1 MITFTLIYRDY
12 NIKHWFS
19 QVLVEKR
26 FKIIAKSIK
35 KWYYILVRKKLYRL
49 EKKMIDKEEIKKVSD
64 TIEIVKS
71 NIEEYEIL
79 YSNLLK
85 GNADEQYIQN
95 MSKEYSNKL
104 RNLNKAIS
112 VPYFARIDF
121 KEDTQNNIQKIYI
134 GKTGIFNNDYEVV
147 VTDWRAPISSIY
159 YDGQLGKVKYECP
172 DGIIEGNLN
181 KKRVYTIENSI
192 LKDYQDIDITTNDE
206 FLQECLTENSE
217 ARLKNIISTIQSEQN
232 KIIRA
237 KMSNP
242 LIVQGVAGSGK
253 TTVAL
258 HRIAYLVYTY
268 EKEFNPDEFLII
280 APNKFFLDYIS
291 NVLPDLGVDYVRQQ
305 TFEEFMLENIDA
317 NFEINPINVE
327 LSNIVNKNGKTDLI
341 KKSANF
347 KSSLRYKELIDEF
360 IDKFLKNSL
369 PKEDF
374 KISDIVVFNN
384 NEVIDMFMT
393 YFKNNSINDSKKML
407 TAILQKRVSNIANE
421 LIDKLSEQRKSKL
434 DNIEKNLSDDKV
446 KEIRLSIFKETEYEM
461 QQLFKGGKKLVIDYL
476 KDLKIEKVLPVY
488 KKIINDQILFDKYVE
503 SELYEYILKTY
514 KENIK
519 NKKVEYEDLA
529 PLFYIQNK
537 FWGNINNLKLEHIVI
552 DEAQDLGEFQF
563 YNFKEMVKPNMSM
576 TILGDISQGIYSYK
590 GMNDWNKLNQIV
602 FNNKASIEYLKASYR
617 TSMEIMNE
625 ANTIINKIVDNE
637 NIILAKPIERHGDKV
652 EHWKVDSE
660 DNRII
665 KIYEI
670 IKKQLEAGHIN
681 IAIITKD
688 FNESIELHKKL
699 TNYGVSIELIS
710 ENLDKYT
717 GGIIIIPSYL
727 SKGLEFDSVII
738 SDSNKYSENIL
749 DTKLLYVA
757 CTRAMH
763 TLDIISK

>member
-1 MITFTLIYRDY
+1 MSGWNNRR
-12 NIKHWFS
+12 
-19 QVLVEKR
+19 R
-26 FKIIAKSIK
+26 F
-35 KWYYILVRKKLYRL
+35 
-49 EKKMIDKEEIKKVSD
+49 
-64 TIEIVKS
+64 
-71 NIEEYEIL
+71 
-79 YSNLLK
+79 
-85 GNADEQYIQN
+85 
-95 MSKEYSNKL
+95 
-104 RNLNKAIS
+104 
-112 VPYFARIDF
+112 
-121 KEDTQNNIQKIYI
+121 
-134 GKTGIFNNDYEVV
+134 
-147 VTDWRAPISSIY
+147 
-159 YDGQLGKVKYECP
+159 
-172 DGIIEGNLN
+172 
-181 KKRVYTIENSI
+181 TIENSI
-192 LKDYQDIDITTNDE
+192 LKHYEDIDITTNDK

-291 NVLPDLGVDYVRQQ
+291 NVLPDLGVEYVRQQ

-317 NFEINPINVE
+317 NIEVNPINVE
-327 LSNIVNKNGKTDLI
+327 LSNIVNQNGKTELI

-360 IDKFLKNSL
+360 IDKFLQNCL

-374 KISDIVVFNN
+374 KISGIVVFNYD
-384 NEVIDMFMT
+384 EIIDIFMN
-393 YFKNNSINDSKKML
+393 YIKNNSINDSKKML
-407 TAILQKRVSNIANE
+407 TAILQKRVSNISDE
-421 LIDKLSEQRKSKL
+421 LIDKLSKQRKNKL
-434 DNIEKNLSDDKV
+434 DNIDNNLSDDKI
-446 KEIRLSIFKETEYEM
+446 KEIRLEIFKETEYEI
-461 QQLFKGGKKLVIDYL
+461 QELLKGGKKLVLDYL
-476 KDLKIEKVLPVY
+476 KNFKIEKVLPIY
-488 KKIINDQILFDKYVE
+488 KKIINDKSLFNKYIE

-514 KENIK
+514 NKNIK
-519 NKKVEYEDLA
+519 SKKVEYEDLA
-529 PLFYIQNK
+529 PLFYIQNR

-563 YNFKEMVKPNMSM
+563 YNFKEMVKHNMSM

-590 GMNDWNKLNQIV
+590 GTNNWNRLNQIV
-602 FNNKASIEYLKASYR
+602 FNNKASIEYLKESYR

-637 NIILAKPIERHGDKV
+637 NVILAKPIERHGDKV
-652 EHWKVDSE
+652 EHWKVNSE
-660 DNRII
+660 DNKII

-699 TNYGVSIELIS
+699 TNYGVNIELIS
-710 ENLDKYT
+710 EKLNKYT
-717 GGIIIIPSYL
+717 GGIIIVPSYL

-738 SDSNKYSENIL
+738 SDYNKYSENIL

>member
-1 MITFTLIYRDY
+1 
-12 NIKHWFS
+12 
-19 QVLVEKR
+19 
-26 FKIIAKSIK
+26 
-35 KWYYILVRKKLYRL
+35 
-49 EKKMIDKEEIKKVSD
+49 MIDKEEIKKVSD

-85 GNADEQYIQN
+85 ENADEQYIQN
-95 MSKEYSNKL
+95 MSKIYSNKL
-104 RNLNKAIS
+104 KNLNNAVS
-112 VPYFARIDF
+112 VPYFARVDF
-121 KEDTQNNIQKIYI
+121 KEDKQNNIQKIYI
-134 GKTGIFNNDYEVV
+134 GKTGIFNDDYEVV
-147 VTDWRAPISSIY
+147 ITDWRAPISSIY
-159 YDGQLGKVKYECP
+159 YDGQLGNVEYECP
-172 DGIIEGNLN
+172 DGIIKGDLS

-206 FLQECLTENSE
+206 FLQECLNENSE

-327 LSNIVNKNGKTDLI
+327 LSNIVNQNGKTDLI

-347 KSSLRYKELIDEF
+347 KSSLRFKELIDEF
-360 IDKFLKNSL
+360 IDKFLKSNL
-369 PKEDF
+369 PKGDF
-374 KISDIVVFNN
+374 KISDIVVFNHD
-384 NEVIDMFMT
+384 EVIDMFMN

-421 LIDKLSEQRKSKL
+421 LIDRLSEQRKSKL
-434 DNIEKNLSDDKV
+434 YNIDKNLSDDKV
-446 KEIRLSIFKETEYEM
+446 KEIRLEIFKETEYEM
-461 QQLFKGGKKLVIDYL
+461 QQLFKGGKKLVLDYL
-476 KDLKIEKVLPVY
+476 KNFKIEKVLSIY
-488 KKIINDQILFDKYVE
+488 KKIISDKNLFDKYVE
-503 SELYEYILKTY
+503 SELYEYILETY
-514 KENIK
+514 KKNIK
-519 NKKVEYEDLA
+519 SKKVEYEDLA
-529 PLFYIQNK
+529 PLFYIQNR

-563 YNFKEMVKPNMSM
+563 YNFKEIVKPNMSM

-590 GMNDWNKLNQIV
+590 GINNWNKLNQIV
-602 FNNKASIEYLKASYR
+602 FDNKASIEYLKESYR

-637 NIILAKPIERHGDKV
+637 NIILAQPIERHGDKV
-652 EHWKVDSE
+652 EHWKIDSE
-660 DNRII
+660 DSKIS

-670 IKKQLEAGHIN
+670 IKTHLEAGHIN
-681 IAIITKD
+681 IAVITKD
-688 FNESIELHKKL
+688 FDESIELHKKL
-699 TNYGVSIELIS
+699 TNYEVDIKLIS

-717 GGIIIIPSYL
+717 GGTIIIPSYL

-763 TLDIISK
+763 TLDIISQ

>member
-1 MITFTLIYRDY
+1 
-12 NIKHWFS
+12 
-19 QVLVEKR
+19 
-26 FKIIAKSIK
+26 
-35 KWYYILVRKKLYRL
+35 
-49 EKKMIDKEEIKKVSD
+49 MIDNEEIKRVSD
-64 TIEIVKS
+64 TIEIVKN
-71 NIEEYEIL
+71 NIKEYEIL

-104 RNLNKAIS
+104 KNLNKAIS
-112 VPYFARIDF
+112 IPYFARIDF
-121 KEDTQNNIQKIYI
+121 KENNANNERKIYI
-134 GKTGIFNNDYEVV
+134 GKTGILNDKYDVI
-147 VTDWRAPISSIY
+147 VTDWRAPIASIY

-172 DGIIEGNLN
+172 DGIIKGDLS

-206 FLQECLTENSE
+206 FLQECLNENSE

-327 LSNIVNKNGKTDLI
+327 LSNIVNQNGKTDLI

-347 KSSLRYKELIDEF
+347 KSSLRFKELIDEF
-360 IDKFLKNSL
+360 IDKFLKSNL
-369 PKEDF
+369 PKGDF
-374 KISDIVVFNN
+374 KISDIVVFNHD
-384 NEVIDMFMT
+384 EVIDMFIN

-421 LIDKLSEQRKSKL
+421 LIDRLSEQRKSKL
-434 DNIEKNLSDDKV
+434 YNIDKNLSDDKV
-446 KEIRLSIFKETEYEM
+446 KEIRLEIFKEKEYEV
-461 QQLFKGGKKLVIDYL
+461 QQLFKGGKKLVLDYL
-476 KDLKIEKVLPVY
+476 KNFKIEKVLSIY
-488 KKIINDQILFDKYVE
+488 KKIISDKILFDKYVE
-503 SELYEYILKTY
+503 SELYEYILETY
-514 KENIK
+514 KKNIK
-519 NKKVEYEDLA
+519 SKKVEYEDLA
-529 PLFYIQNK
+529 PLFYIQNR
-537 FWGNINNLKLEHIVI
+537 FLGNINNLKLEHIVI

-563 YNFKEMVKPNMSM
+563 YNFKEIVKPNMSM

-590 GMNDWNKLNQIV
+590 GINNWNKLNQIV
-602 FNNKASIEYLKASYR
+602 FNNKASIEYLKESYR

-637 NIILAKPIERHGDKV
+637 NIILAQPIERHGDKI
-652 EHWKVDSE
+652 EHWKIDSE
-660 DNRII
+660 DSKIS

-670 IKKQLEAGHIN
+670 IKTHLEAGHIN
-681 IAIITKD
+681 IAVITKD
-688 FNESIELHKKL
+688 FDESIELHKKL
-699 TNYGVSIELIS
+699 TNYEVDIKLIS

-717 GGIIIIPSYL
+717 GGTIIIPSYL

-763 TLDIISK
+763 TLDIISQ

>member
-1 MITFTLIYRDY
+1 
-12 NIKHWFS
+12 
-19 QVLVEKR
+19 
-26 FKIIAKSIK
+26 
-35 KWYYILVRKKLYRL
+35 
-49 EKKMIDKEEIKKVSD
+49 MIDNEEIKRVSD
-64 TIEIVKS
+64 TIEIVKN
-71 NIEEYEIL
+71 NIKEYEIL

-104 RNLNKAIS
+104 KNLNKAIS
-112 VPYFARIDF
+112 IPYFARIDF
-121 KEDTQNNIQKIYI
+121 KENNANNERKIYI
-134 GKTGIFNNDYEVV
+134 GKTGILNDKYDVI
-147 VTDWRAPISSIY
+147 VTDWRAPIASIY

-172 DGIIEGNLN
+172 DGIIKGDLS

-206 FLQECLTENSE
+206 FLQECLNENSE

-327 LSNIVNKNGKTDLI
+327 LSNIVNQNGKTDLI

-347 KSSLRYKELIDEF
+347 KSSLRFKELIDEF
-360 IDKFLKNSL
+360 IDKFLKSNL
-369 PKEDF
+369 PKGDF
-374 KISDIVVFNN
+374 KISDIVVFNHD
-384 NEVIDMFMT
+384 EVIDMFIN

-421 LIDKLSEQRKSKL
+421 LIDRLSEQRKSKL
-434 DNIEKNLSDDKV
+434 YNIDKNLSDDKV
-446 KEIRLSIFKETEYEM
+446 KEIRLEIFKEKEYEM
-461 QQLFKGGKKLVIDYL
+461 QQLFKGGKKLVLDYL
-476 KDLKIEKVLPVY
+476 KNFKIEKVLSIY
-488 KKIINDQILFDKYVE
+488 KKIISDKILFDKYVE
-503 SELYEYILKTY
+503 SELYEYILETY
-514 KENIK
+514 KKNIK
-519 NKKVEYEDLA
+519 SKKVEYEDLA
-529 PLFYIQNK
+529 PLFYIQNR
-537 FWGNINNLKLEHIVI
+537 FLGNINNLKLEHIVI

-563 YNFKEMVKPNMSM
+563 YNFKEIVKPNMSM

-590 GMNDWNKLNQIV
+590 GINNWNKLNQIV
-602 FNNKASIEYLKASYR
+602 FNNKASIEYLKESYR

-637 NIILAKPIERHGDKV
+637 NIILAQPIERHGDKI
-652 EHWKVDSE
+652 EHWKIDSE
-660 DNRII
+660 DSKIS

-670 IKKQLEAGHIN
+670 IKTHLEAGHIN
-681 IAIITKD
+681 IAVITKD
-688 FNESIELHKKL
+688 FDESIELHKKL
-699 TNYGVSIELIS
+699 TNYEVDIKLIS

-717 GGIIIIPSYL
+717 GGTIIIPSYL
-727 SKGLEFDSVII
+727 SKGLESDSVII

-763 TLDIISK
+763 TLDIISQ

>member
-1 MITFTLIYRDY
+1 ME
-12 NIKHWFS
+12 N
-19 QVLVEKR
+19 
-26 FKIIAKSIK
+26 
-35 KWYYILVRKKLYRL
+35 
-49 EKKMIDKEEIKKVSD
+49 
-64 TIEIVKS
+64 
-71 NIEEYEIL
+71 
-79 YSNLLK
+79 
-85 GNADEQYIQN
+85 
-95 MSKEYSNKL
+95 
-104 RNLNKAIS
+104 
-112 VPYFARIDF
+112 
-121 KEDTQNNIQKIYI
+121 
-134 GKTGIFNNDYEVV
+134 
-147 VTDWRAPISSIY
+147 
-159 YDGQLGKVKYECP
+159 VKYECP
-172 DGIIEGNLN
+172 DGIIKGDLS

-206 FLQECLTENSE
+206 FLQECLNENSE

-327 LSNIVNKNGKTDLI
+327 LSNIVNQNGKIDLI

-347 KSSLRYKELIDEF
+347 KSSLRFKELIDEF
-360 IDKFLKNSL
+360 IDKFLKSNL
-369 PKEDF
+369 PKGDF
-374 KISDIVVFNN
+374 KISDIVVFNHD
-384 NEVIDMFMT
+384 EVIDMFMN

-421 LIDKLSEQRKSKL
+421 LIDRLSEQRKSKL
-434 DNIEKNLSDDKV
+434 YNIDKNLSDDKV
-446 KEIRLSIFKETEYEM
+446 KEIRLEIFKETEYEM
-461 QQLFKGGKKLVIDYL
+461 QQLFKGGKKLVLDYL
-476 KDLKIEKVLPVY
+476 KNFKIEKVLSIY
-488 KKIINDQILFDKYVE
+488 KKIISDKILFDKYVK
-503 SELYEYILKTY
+503 SELYEYILETY
-514 KENIK
+514 KKNIK
-519 NKKVEYEDLA
+519 SKKVEYEDLA
-529 PLFYIQNK
+529 PLFYIQNR
-537 FWGNINNLKLEHIVI
+537 FWGNINNLKLGHIVI

-563 YNFKEMVKPNMSM
+563 YNFKEIVKPNMSM

-590 GMNDWNKLNQIV
+590 GINNWNKLNQIV
-602 FNNKASIEYLKASYR
+602 FDNKASIEYLKESYR

-637 NIILAKPIERHGDKV
+637 NIILAQPIERHGDKV
-652 EHWKVDSE
+652 EHWKIDSE
-660 DNRII
+660 DSKIS

-670 IKKQLEAGHIN
+670 IKTHLEAGHIN
-681 IAIITKD
+681 IAVITKD
-688 FNESIELHKKL
+688 FDESIELHKKL
-699 TNYGVSIELIS
+699 TNYEVDIKLIS

-717 GGIIIIPSYL
+717 GGTIIIPSYL

-763 TLDIISK
+763 TLDIISQ

>member
-1 MITFTLIYRDY
+1 MIQI
-12 NIKHWFS
+12 I
-19 QVLVEKR
+19 EK
-26 FKIIAKSIK
+26 SMK
-35 KWYYILVRKKLYRL
+35 KWYYILVKNKLYRL

-104 RNLNKAIS
+104 KNLNKAIS

-121 KEDTQNNIQKIYI
+121 KENKQNNIQKIYI

-159 YDGQLGKVKYECP
+159 YDGQLGKVEYECP
-172 DGIIEGNLN
+172 DGIIEGDLS

-217 ARLKNIISTIQSEQN
+217 SRLKNIISTIQSEQN

-237 KMSNP
+237 KMSKP

-268 EKEFNPDEFLII
+268 EKEFKPEEFLII
-280 APNKFFLDYIS
+280 APNKFFLNYIS
-291 NVLPDLGVDYVRQQ
+291 NVLPDLGVDYVKQQ

-317 NFEINPINVE
+317 NFKINPINEE
-327 LSNIVNKNGKTDLI
+327 LSNIVNQNGETDLI

-347 KSSLRYKELIDEF
+347 KSSLRYKELIDDFINEF
-360 IDKFLKNSL
+360 LQNSL

-374 KISDIVVFNN
+374 KISGIVIFNN
-384 NEVIDMFMT
+384 DEVIDMFMN
-393 YFKNNSINDSKKML
+393 YFKNNSINESKKML
-407 TAILQKRVSNIANE
+407 TAVLQKRVSNIADE
-421 LIDKLSEQRKSKL
+421 LIDKLSEQRKNKL
-434 DNIEKNLSDDKV
+434 DNIDKDLSEDKI
-446 KEIRLSIFKETEYEM
+446 KEIRLNIFKETEYEM

-476 KDLKIEKVLPVY
+476 KNFKIEKVLQVY
-488 KKIINDQILFDKYVE
+488 KKIINNQILFEKYVE
-503 SELYEYILKTY
+503 SELYEYILRTF

-537 FWGNINNLKLEHIVI
+537 FWGNINNIKLEHIVI

-563 YNFKEMVKPNMSM
+563 YNFKELVKPNMSM
-576 TILGDISQGIYSYK
+576 TILGDIAQGIYSYK
-590 GMNDWNKLNQIV
+590 GTNNWQKLNQNV
-602 FNNKASIEYLKASYR
+602 FNNQASIEVLKESYR

-625 ANTIINKIVDNE
+625 ANTVINKFTDNE
-637 NIILAKPIERHGDKV
+637 NIILAHPIERHGDEV
-652 EHWKVDSE
+652 QHWKVDSE
-660 DNRII
+660 NNKII
-665 KIYEI
+665 KICEI
-670 IKKQLEAGHIN
+670 IKKQLEVGHIN

-688 FNESIELHKKL
+688 FNESIELHKEI
-699 TNYGVSIELIS
+699 TNYGVNAELIS

-717 GGIIIIPSYL
+717 GGVIVIPSYL

-738 SDSNKYSENIL
+738 SDSNKYSEDIL
-749 DTKLLYVA
+749 ETKLLYVA

>member
-1 MITFTLIYRDY
+1 
-12 NIKHWFS
+12 
-19 QVLVEKR
+19 
-26 FKIIAKSIK
+26 
-35 KWYYILVRKKLYRL
+35 
-49 EKKMIDKEEIKKVSD
+49 MIDNEEIKRVSD
-64 TIEIVKS
+64 TIEIVKN
-71 NIEEYEIL
+71 NIKEYEIL

-104 RNLNKAIS
+104 KNLNKAIS
-112 VPYFARIDF
+112 IPYFARIDF
-121 KEDTQNNIQKIYI
+121 KENNANNERKIYI
-134 GKTGIFNNDYEVV
+134 GKTGILNDKYDVI
-147 VTDWRAPISSIY
+147 VTDWRAPIASIY

-172 DGIIEGNLN
+172 DGIIKGDLS

-206 FLQECLTENSE
+206 FLQECLNENSE

-327 LSNIVNKNGKTDLI
+327 LSNIVNQNGKTDLI

-347 KSSLRYKELIDEF
+347 KSSLRFKELIDEF
-360 IDKFLKNSL
+360 IDKFLKSNL
-369 PKEDF
+369 PKGDF
-374 KISDIVVFNN
+374 KISDIVVFNHD
-384 NEVIDMFMT
+384 EVIDMFIK

-421 LIDKLSEQRKSKL
+421 LIDRLSEQRKSKL
-434 DNIEKNLSDDKV
+434 YNIDKNLSDDKV
-446 KEIRLSIFKETEYEM
+446 KEIRLEIFKETEYEM
-461 QQLFKGGKKLVIDYL
+461 QQLFKGGKKLVLDYL
-476 KDLKIEKVLPVY
+476 KNFKIEKVLSIY
-488 KKIINDQILFDKYVE
+488 KKIISDKILFDKYVE
-503 SELYEYILKTY
+503 SELYEYILETY
-514 KENIK
+514 KKNIK
-519 NKKVEYEDLA
+519 SKKVEYEDLA
-529 PLFYIQNK
+529 PLFYIQNR
-537 FWGNINNLKLEHIVI
+537 FLGNINNLKLEHIVI

-563 YNFKEMVKPNMSM
+563 YNFKEIVKPNMSM

-590 GMNDWNKLNQIV
+590 GINNWNKLNQIV
-602 FNNKASIEYLKASYR
+602 FDNKASIEYLKESYR

-637 NIILAKPIERHGDKV
+637 NIILAQPIERHGDKI
-652 EHWKVDSE
+652 EHWKIDSE
-660 DNRII
+660 DSKIS

-670 IKKQLEAGHIN
+670 IKTHLEAGHIN
-681 IAIITKD
+681 IAVITKD
-688 FNESIELHKKL
+688 FDESIELHKKL
-699 TNYGVSIELIS
+699 TNYEVDIKLIS

-717 GGIIIIPSYL
+717 GGTIIIPSYL

-763 TLDIISK
+763 TLDIISQ

>member
-1 MITFTLIYRDY
+1 
-12 NIKHWFS
+12 
-19 QVLVEKR
+19 
-26 FKIIAKSIK
+26 
-35 KWYYILVRKKLYRL
+35 
-49 EKKMIDKEEIKKVSD
+49 MIDKEEIKKVSD

-85 GNADEQYIQN
+85 ENADEQYIQN
-95 MSKEYSNKL
+95 MSKIYSNKL
-104 RNLNKAIS
+104 KNLNNAVS
-112 VPYFARIDF
+112 VPYFARVDF
-121 KEDTQNNIQKIYI
+121 KEDKQNNIQKIYI
-134 GKTGIFNNDYEVV
+134 GKTGIFNDDYEVV

-159 YDGQLGKVKYECP
+159 YDGQLGNVEYECP
-172 DGIIEGNLN
+172 DGIIKGDLS

-206 FLQECLTENSE
+206 FLQECLNENSE

-327 LSNIVNKNGKTDLI
+327 LSNIVNQNGKTDLI

-347 KSSLRYKELIDEF
+347 KSSLRFKELIDEF
-360 IDKFLKNSL
+360 IDKFLKSNL
-369 PKEDF
+369 PKGDF
-374 KISDIVVFNN
+374 KISDIVVFNHD
-384 NEVIDMFMT
+384 EVIDMFMN

-421 LIDKLSEQRKSKL
+421 LIDRLSEQRKSKL
-434 DNIEKNLSDDKV
+434 YNIDKNLSDDKV
-446 KEIRLSIFKETEYEM
+446 KEIRLEIFKETEYEM
-461 QQLFKGGKKLVIDYL
+461 QQLFKGGKKLVLDYL
-476 KDLKIEKVLPVY
+476 KNFKIEKVLSIY
-488 KKIINDQILFDKYVE
+488 KKIISDKILFDKYVK
-503 SELYEYILKTY
+503 SELYEYILETY
-514 KENIK
+514 KKNIK
-519 NKKVEYEDLA
+519 SKKVEYEDLA
-529 PLFYIQNK
+529 PLFYIQNR

-563 YNFKEMVKPNMSM
+563 YNFKEIVKPNMSM

-590 GMNDWNKLNQIV
+590 GINNWNKLNQIV
-602 FNNKASIEYLKASYR
+602 FDNKASIEYLKESYR

-637 NIILAKPIERHGDKV
+637 NIILAQPIERHGDKV
-652 EHWKVDSE
+652 EHWKIDSE
-660 DNRII
+660 DSKIS

-670 IKKQLEAGHIN
+670 IKTHLEA
-681 IAIITKD
+681 
-688 FNESIELHKKL
+688 
-699 TNYGVSIELIS
+699 
-710 ENLDKYT
+710 
-717 GGIIIIPSYL
+717 
-727 SKGLEFDSVII
+727 
-738 SDSNKYSENIL
+738 
-749 DTKLLYVA
+749 
-757 CTRAMH
+757 
-763 TLDIISK
+763 

>member
-1 MITFTLIYRDY
+1 
-12 NIKHWFS
+12 
-19 QVLVEKR
+19 
-26 FKIIAKSIK
+26 
-35 KWYYILVRKKLYRL
+35 
-49 EKKMIDKEEIKKVSD
+49 MIDNEEIKRVSD
-64 TIEIVKS
+64 TIEIVKN
-71 NIEEYEIL
+71 NIKEYEIL

-104 RNLNKAIS
+104 KNLNKAIS
-112 VPYFARIDF
+112 IPYFARIDF
-121 KEDTQNNIQKIYI
+121 KENNANNERKIYI
-134 GKTGIFNNDYEVV
+134 GKTGILNDKYDVI

-159 YDGQLGKVKYECP
+159 YDGQLGNVEYECP
-172 DGIIEGNLN
+172 DGIIKGDLS

-206 FLQECLTENSE
+206 FLQECLNENSE

-327 LSNIVNKNGKTDLI
+327 LSNIVNQNGKIDLI

-347 KSSLRYKELIDEF
+347 KSSLRFKELIDEF
-360 IDKFLKNSL
+360 IDKFLKSNL
-369 PKEDF
+369 PKGDF
-374 KISDIVVFNN
+374 KISDIVVFNHD
-384 NEVIDMFMT
+384 EVIDMFMN

-421 LIDKLSEQRKSKL
+421 LIDRLSEQRKSKL
-434 DNIEKNLSDDKV
+434 YNIDKNLSDDKV
-446 KEIRLSIFKETEYEM
+446 KEIRLEIFKETEYEM
-461 QQLFKGGKKLVIDYL
+461 QQLFKGGKKLVLDYL
-476 KDLKIEKVLPVY
+476 KNFKIEKVLSIY
-488 KKIINDQILFDKYVE
+488 KKIISDKILFDKYVK
-503 SELYEYILKTY
+503 SELYEYILETY
-514 KENIK
+514 KKNIK
-519 NKKVEYEDLA
+519 SKKVEYEDLA
-529 PLFYIQNK
+529 PLFYIQNR
-537 FWGNINNLKLEHIVI
+537 FWGNINNLKLGHIVI

-563 YNFKEMVKPNMSM
+563 YNFKEIVKPNMSM

-590 GMNDWNKLNQIV
+590 GINNWNKLNQIV
-602 FNNKASIEYLKASYR
+602 FNNKASIEYLKESYR

-637 NIILAKPIERHGDKV
+637 NIILAQPIERHGDKI
-652 EHWKVDSE
+652 EHWKIDSE
-660 DNRII
+660 DSKIS

-670 IKKQLEAGHIN
+670 IKTHLEAGHIN
-681 IAIITKD
+681 IAVITKD
-688 FNESIELHKKL
+688 FDESIELHKKL
-699 TNYGVSIELIS
+699 TNYEVDIKLIS

-717 GGIIIIPSYL
+717 GGTIIIPSYL

-763 TLDIISK
+763 TLDIISQ

>member
-1 MITFTLIYRDY
+1 MG
-12 NIKHWFS
+12 N
-19 QVLVEKR
+19 VE
-26 FKIIAKSIK
+26 
-35 KWYYILVRKKLYRL
+35 
-49 EKKMIDKEEIKKVSD
+49 
-64 TIEIVKS
+64 
-71 NIEEYEIL
+71 
-79 YSNLLK
+79 
-85 GNADEQYIQN
+85 
-95 MSKEYSNKL
+95 
-104 RNLNKAIS
+104 
-112 VPYFARIDF
+112 
-121 KEDTQNNIQKIYI
+121 
-134 GKTGIFNNDYEVV
+134 
-147 VTDWRAPISSIY
+147 
-159 YDGQLGKVKYECP
+159 YECP
-172 DGIIEGNLN
+172 DGIIKGDLS

-206 FLQECLTENSE
+206 FLQECLNENSE

-291 NVLPDLGVDYVRQQ
+291 KVLPDLGVDYVRQQ

-327 LSNIVNKNGKTDLI
+327 LSNIVNQNGKIDLI

-347 KSSLRYKELIDEF
+347 KSSLRFKELIDEF
-360 IDKFLKNSL
+360 IDKFLKSNL
-369 PKEDF
+369 PKGDF
-374 KISDIVVFNN
+374 KISDIVVFNHD
-384 NEVIDMFMT
+384 EVIDMFMN

-421 LIDKLSEQRKSKL
+421 LIDRLSEQRKSKL
-434 DNIEKNLSDDKV
+434 YNIDKNLSDDKV
-446 KEIRLSIFKETEYEM
+446 KEIRLEIFKETEYEM
-461 QQLFKGGKKLVIDYL
+461 QQLFKGGKKLVLDYL
-476 KDLKIEKVLPVY
+476 KNFKIEKVLSIY
-488 KKIINDQILFDKYVE
+488 KKIISDKILFDKYVK
-503 SELYEYILKTY
+503 SELYEYILETY
-514 KENIK
+514 KKNIK
-519 NKKVEYEDLA
+519 SKKVEYEDLA
-529 PLFYIQNK
+529 PLFYIQNR
-537 FWGNINNLKLEHIVI
+537 FWGNINNLKLGHIVI

-563 YNFKEMVKPNMSM
+563 YNFKEIVKPNMSM

-590 GMNDWNKLNQIV
+590 GINNWNKLNQIV
-602 FNNKASIEYLKASYR
+602 FDNKASIEYLKESYR

-637 NIILAKPIERHGDKV
+637 NIILAQPIERHGDKI
-652 EHWKVDSE
+652 EHWKIDSE
-660 DNRII
+660 DSKIS

-670 IKKQLEAGHIN
+670 IKTHLEAGHIN
-681 IAIITKD
+681 IAVITKD
-688 FNESIELHKKL
+688 FDESIELHKKL
-699 TNYGVSIELIS
+699 TNYEVDIKLIS

-717 GGIIIIPSYL
+717 GGTIIIPSYL

-763 TLDIISK
+763 TLDIISQ

>member
-1 MITFTLIYRDY
+1 
-12 NIKHWFS
+12 
-19 QVLVEKR
+19 
-26 FKIIAKSIK
+26 
-35 KWYYILVRKKLYRL
+35 
-49 EKKMIDKEEIKKVSD
+49 MIDNEEIKRVSD
-64 TIEIVKS
+64 TIEIVKN
-71 NIEEYEIL
+71 NIKEYEIL

-104 RNLNKAIS
+104 KNLNKAIS
-112 VPYFARIDF
+112 IPYFARIDF
-121 KEDTQNNIQKIYI
+121 KENNANNERKIYI
-134 GKTGIFNNDYEVV
+134 GKTGILNDKYDVI
-147 VTDWRAPISSIY
+147 VTDWRAPIASIY

-172 DGIIEGNLN
+172 DGIIKGDLS

-206 FLQECLTENSE
+206 FLQECLNENSE

-327 LSNIVNKNGKTDLI
+327 LSNIVNQNGKTDLI

-347 KSSLRYKELIDEF
+347 KSSLRFKELIDEF
-360 IDKFLKNSL
+360 IDKFLKSNL
-369 PKEDF
+369 PKGDF
-374 KISDIVVFNN
+374 KISDIVVFNHD
-384 NEVIDMFMT
+384 EVIDMFMN

-421 LIDKLSEQRKSKL
+421 LIDRLSEQRKSKL
-434 DNIEKNLSDDKV
+434 YNIDKNLSDDKV
-446 KEIRLSIFKETEYEM
+446 KEIRLEIFKETEYEM
-461 QQLFKGGKKLVIDYL
+461 QQLFKGGKKLVLDYL
-476 KDLKIEKVLPVY
+476 KNFKIEKVLSIY
-488 KKIINDQILFDKYVE
+488 KKIISDKILFDKYVE
-503 SELYEYILKTY
+503 SELYEYILETY
-514 KENIK
+514 KKNIK
-519 NKKVEYEDLA
+519 SKKVEYEDLA
-529 PLFYIQNK
+529 PLFYIQNR

-563 YNFKEMVKPNMSM
+563 YNFKEIVKPNMSM

-590 GMNDWNKLNQIV
+590 GINNWNKLNQIV
-602 FNNKASIEYLKASYR
+602 FNNKASIEYLKESYR

-637 NIILAKPIERHGDKV
+637 NIILAQPIERHGDKI
-652 EHWKVDSE
+652 EHWKIDSE
-660 DNRII
+660 DSKIS

-670 IKKQLEAGHIN
+670 IKTHLEAGHIN
-681 IAIITKD
+681 IAVITKD
-688 FNESIELHKKL
+688 FDESIELHKKL
-699 TNYGVSIELIS
+699 TNYEVDIKLIS

-717 GGIIIIPSYL
+717 GGTIIIPSYL

-763 TLDIISK
+763 TLDIISQ

>member
-1 MITFTLIYRDY
+1 
-12 NIKHWFS
+12 
-19 QVLVEKR
+19 
-26 FKIIAKSIK
+26 
-35 KWYYILVRKKLYRL
+35 
-49 EKKMIDKEEIKKVSD
+49 MIDKEEIKRVSD
-64 TIEIVKS
+64 TIEIVKN
-71 NIEEYEIL
+71 NIKEYEIL

-104 RNLNKAIS
+104 KNLNKAIS
-112 VPYFARIDF
+112 IPYFARIDF
-121 KEDTQNNIQKIYI
+121 KENNVNNERKIYI
-134 GKTGIFNNDYEVV
+134 GKTGILNDKYDVI
-147 VTDWRAPISSIY
+147 VTDWRAPIASIY

-172 DGIIEGNLN
+172 EGIIEGDLT
-181 KKRVYTIENSI
+181 KKRVYNIENSE

-206 FLQECLTENSE
+206 FLQECLNENSE

-237 KMSNP
+237 KISKP

-258 HRIAYLVYTY
+258 HRISYLVYTY

-305 TFEEFMLENIDA
+305 TFEEFMLENIEG
-317 NFEINPINVE
+317 NIEINTVNTE
-327 LSNIVNKNGKTDLI
+327 LSNIVNKNGNIDLI
-341 KKSANF
+341 KDSASF
-347 KSSLRYKELIDEF
+347 KSSLIFKDIVDVF
-360 IDKFLKNSL
+360 ISDFLNNNL

-374 KISDIVVFNN
+374 KVTDIIVFT
-384 NEVIDMFMT
+384 NEEIKKMFMEL
-393 YFKNNSINDSKKML
+393 YKNNSVNDSKKML
-407 TAILQKRVSNIANE
+407 SGILQKRLSNISDE
-421 LIDKLSEQRKSKL
+421 LIDKLTNTRKKK
-434 DNIEKNLSDDKV
+434 IEEIDKNLDEEEINK
-446 KEIRLSIFKETEYEM
+446 IRLNIFKETEYEI
-461 QQLFKGGKKLVIDYL
+461 QQLFKGGKKLVQDYL
-476 KDLKIEKVLPVY
+476 KNFKVEKVLTLY
-488 KKIINDQILFDKYVE
+488 KKLINKKEFFEKYI
-503 SELYEYILKTY
+503 SDDLYMYILDNFKRNV
-514 KENIK
+514 KL
-519 NKKVEYEDLA
+519 KKIEYEDLT
-529 PLFYIQNK
+529 PLFYLQNK
-537 FWGNINNLKLEHIVI
+537 FWGNINKLNLKHIVI

-563 YNFKEMVKPNMSM
+563 YIFKEILKPNVSM
-576 TILGDISQGIYSYK
+576 TILGDIAQGIYSYK
-590 GMNDWNKLNQIV
+590 GTNNWQKLNQNV
-602 FNNKASIEYLKASYR
+602 FDNQASIEVLKESYR

-637 NIILAKPIERHGDKV
+637 NIILAQPIERHGDKV

-660 DNRII
+660 NSKII
-665 KIYEI
+665 KICEI
-670 IKKQLEAGHIN
+670 LKKQLEVGHIN

-688 FNESIELHKKL
+688 FNESIELYKEI
-699 TNYGVSIELIS
+699 TNYGIDVELIS

-717 GGIIIIPSYL
+717 GGTIIIPSYL

>member
-1 MITFTLIYRDY
+1 
-12 NIKHWFS
+12 
-19 QVLVEKR
+19 
-26 FKIIAKSIK
+26 
-35 KWYYILVRKKLYRL
+35 
-49 EKKMIDKEEIKKVSD
+49 MIDKEEIKKVSD
-64 TIEIVKS
+64 TIEIVKN
-71 NIEEYEIL
+71 NIKEYEIL

-104 RNLNKAIS
+104 KNLNKAIS

-121 KEDTQNNIQKIYI
+121 KENKQNNIQKIYI
-134 GKTGIFNNDYEVV
+134 GKTGIFNDDYEVV

-159 YDGQLGKVKYECP
+159 YDGQLGNVEYECP
-172 DGIIEGNLN
+172 DGIIKGDLS

-206 FLQECLTENSE
+206 FLQECLNENSE

-327 LSNIVNKNGKTDLI
+327 LSNIVNQNGKTDLI

-347 KSSLRYKELIDEF
+347 KSSLRFKELIDEF
-360 IDKFLKNSL
+360 IDKFLKSNL
-369 PKEDF
+369 PKGDF
-374 KISDIVVFNN
+374 KISDIVVFNHD
-384 NEVIDMFMT
+384 EVIDMFIN

-421 LIDKLSEQRKSKL
+421 LIDRLSEQRKSKL
-434 DNIEKNLSDDKV
+434 YNIDKNLSDDKV
-446 KEIRLSIFKETEYEM
+446 KEIRLEIFKEKEYEM
-461 QQLFKGGKKLVIDYL
+461 QQLFKGGKKLVLDYL
-476 KDLKIEKVLPVY
+476 KNFKIEKVLSIY
-488 KKIINDQILFDKYVE
+488 KKIISDKILFDKYVE
-503 SELYEYILKTY
+503 SELYEYILETY
-514 KENIK
+514 KKNIK
-519 NKKVEYEDLA
+519 SKKVEYEDLA
-529 PLFYIQNK
+529 PLFYIQNR
-537 FWGNINNLKLEHIVI
+537 FLGNINNLKLEHIVI

-563 YNFKEMVKPNMSM
+563 YNFKEIVKPNMSM

-590 GMNDWNKLNQIV
+590 GINNWNKLNQIV
-602 FNNKASIEYLKASYR
+602 FNNKASIEYLKESYR

-637 NIILAKPIERHGDKV
+637 NIILAQPIERHGDKI
-652 EHWKVDSE
+652 EHWKIDSE
-660 DNRII
+660 DSKIS

-670 IKKQLEAGHIN
+670 IKTHLEAGHIN
-681 IAIITKD
+681 IAVITKD
-688 FNESIELHKKL
+688 FDESIELHKKL
-699 TNYGVSIELIS
+699 TNYEVDIKLIS

-717 GGIIIIPSYL
+717 GGTIIIPSYL

-763 TLDIISK
+763 TLDIISQ

>member
-1 MITFTLIYRDY
+1 
-12 NIKHWFS
+12 
-19 QVLVEKR
+19 
-26 FKIIAKSIK
+26 
-35 KWYYILVRKKLYRL
+35 
-49 EKKMIDKEEIKKVSD
+49 MIDKEEIKKVSD
-64 TIEIVKS
+64 TIKIVKG

-95 MSKEYSNKL
+95 MSKIYNNKL
-104 RNLNKAIS
+104 KNLNKAIS
-112 VPYFARIDF
+112 VPYFARVDF
-121 KEDTQNNIQKIYI
+121 KEDKQDNVQKIYI
-134 GKTGIFNNDYEVV
+134 GKTGIFNNDYEAV
-147 VTDWRAPISSIY
+147 VTDWRASISSIY
-159 YDGQLGKVKYECP
+159 YDGQLGKVEYECP
-172 DGIIEGNLN
+172 DGIIEGDLS

-192 LKDYQDIDITTNDE
+192 LKHYEDIDITTNDK

-291 NVLPDLGVDYVRQQ
+291 NVLPDLGVEYVRQQ

-317 NFEINPINVE
+317 NIEVNPINVE
-327 LSNIVNKNGKTDLI
+327 LSNIVNQNGKTELI

-360 IDKFLKNSL
+360 IDKFLQNCL

-374 KISDIVVFNN
+374 KISGIVVFNYD
-384 NEVIDMFMT
+384 EIIDIFMN
-393 YFKNNSINDSKKML
+393 YIKNNSINDSKKML
-407 TAILQKRVSNIANE
+407 TAILQKRVSNISDE
-421 LIDKLSEQRKSKL
+421 LIDKLSKQRKNKL
-434 DNIEKNLSDDKV
+434 DNIDNNLSDDKI
-446 KEIRLSIFKETEYEM
+446 KEIRLEIFKETEYEI
-461 QQLFKGGKKLVIDYL
+461 QELLKGGKKLVLDYL
-476 KDLKIEKVLPVY
+476 KNFKIEKVLPIY
-488 KKIINDQILFDKYVE
+488 KKIINDKSLFNKYIE

-514 KENIK
+514 NKNIK
-519 NKKVEYEDLA
+519 SKKVEYEDLA
-529 PLFYIQNK
+529 PLFYIQNR

-563 YNFKEMVKPNMSM
+563 YNFKEMVKHNMSM

-590 GMNDWNKLNQIV
+590 GTNNWNRLNQIV
-602 FNNKASIEYLKASYR
+602 FNNKASIEYLKESYR

-637 NIILAKPIERHGDKV
+637 NVILAKPIERHGDKV
-652 EHWKVDSE
+652 EHWKVNSE
-660 DNRII
+660 DNKII

-699 TNYGVSIELIS
+699 TNYGVNIELIS
-710 ENLDKYT
+710 EKLNKYT
-717 GGIIIIPSYL
+717 GGIIIVPSYL

-738 SDSNKYSENIL
+738 SDYNKYSENIL

>member
-1 MITFTLIYRDY
+1 
-12 NIKHWFS
+12 
-19 QVLVEKR
+19 
-26 FKIIAKSIK
+26 
-35 KWYYILVRKKLYRL
+35 
-49 EKKMIDKEEIKKVSD
+49 MIDKEEIKKVSD

-85 GNADEQYIQN
+85 ENADEQYIQN
-95 MSKEYSNKL
+95 MSKIYSNKL
-104 RNLNKAIS
+104 KNLNNAVS
-112 VPYFARIDF
+112 VPYFARVDF
-121 KEDTQNNIQKIYI
+121 KEDKQNNIQKIYI
-134 GKTGIFNNDYEVV
+134 GKTGIFNDDYEVV

-159 YDGQLGKVKYECP
+159 YDGQLGNVEYECP
-172 DGIIEGNLN
+172 DGIIKGDLS

-206 FLQECLTENSE
+206 FLQECLNENSE

-242 LIVQGVAGSGK
+242 LIVQGVSGSGK

-327 LSNIVNKNGKTDLI
+327 LSNIVNQNGKTDLI

-347 KSSLRYKELIDEF
+347 KSSLRFKELIDEF
-360 IDKFLKNSL
+360 IDKFLKSNL
-369 PKEDF
+369 PKGDF
-374 KISDIVVFNN
+374 KISDIVVFNHD
-384 NEVIDMFMT
+384 EVIDMFMN

-421 LIDKLSEQRKSKL
+421 LIDRLSEQRKSKL
-434 DNIEKNLSDDKV
+434 YNIDKNLSDDKV
-446 KEIRLSIFKETEYEM
+446 KEIRLEIFKETEYEM
-461 QQLFKGGKKLVIDYL
+461 QQLFKGGKKLVLDYL
-476 KDLKIEKVLPVY
+476 KNFKIEKVLSIY
-488 KKIINDQILFDKYVE
+488 KKIISDKILFDKYVK
-503 SELYEYILKTY
+503 SELYEYILETY
-514 KENIK
+514 KKNIK
-519 NKKVEYEDLA
+519 SKKVEYEDLA
-529 PLFYIQNK
+529 PLFYIQNR

-563 YNFKEMVKPNMSM
+563 YNFKEIVKPNMSM

-590 GMNDWNKLNQIV
+590 GINNWNKLNQIV
-602 FNNKASIEYLKASYR
+602 FDNKASIEYLKESYR

-637 NIILAKPIERHGDKV
+637 NIILAQPIERHGDKV
-652 EHWKVDSE
+652 EHWKIDSE
-660 DNRII
+660 DSKIS

-670 IKKQLEAGHIN
+670 IKTHLEAGHIN
-681 IAIITKD
+681 IAVITKD
-688 FNESIELHKKL
+688 FDESIELHKKL
-699 TNYGVSIELIS
+699 TNYEVDIKLIS

-717 GGIIIIPSYL
+717 GGTIIIPSYL

-763 TLDIISK
+763 TLDIISQ

>member
-1 MITFTLIYRDY
+1 
-12 NIKHWFS
+12 
-19 QVLVEKR
+19 
-26 FKIIAKSIK
+26 
-35 KWYYILVRKKLYRL
+35 
-49 EKKMIDKEEIKKVSD
+49 MIDKEEIKKVSD

-85 GNADEQYIQN
+85 ENADEQYIQN
-95 MSKEYSNKL
+95 MSKIYSNKL
-104 RNLNKAIS
+104 KNLNNAVS
-112 VPYFARIDF
+112 VPYFARVDF
-121 KEDTQNNIQKIYI
+121 KEDKQNNIQKIYI
-134 GKTGIFNNDYEVV
+134 GKTGIFNDDYEVV

-159 YDGQLGKVKYECP
+159 YDGQLGNVEYECP
-172 DGIIEGNLN
+172 DGIIKGDLS

-206 FLQECLTENSE
+206 FLQECLNENSE

-242 LIVQGVAGSGK
+242 LIVQG
-253 TTVAL
+253 
-258 HRIAYLVYTY
+258 LVYTY

-327 LSNIVNKNGKTDLI
+327 LSNIVNQNGKTDLI

-347 KSSLRYKELIDEF
+347 KSSLRFKELIDEF
-360 IDKFLKNSL
+360 IDKFLKSNL
-369 PKEDF
+369 PKGDF
-374 KISDIVVFNN
+374 KISDIVVFNHD
-384 NEVIDMFMT
+384 EVIDMFMN

-421 LIDKLSEQRKSKL
+421 LIDRLSEQRKSKL
-434 DNIEKNLSDDKV
+434 YNIDKNLSDDKV
-446 KEIRLSIFKETEYEM
+446 KEIRLEIFKETEYEM
-461 QQLFKGGKKLVIDYL
+461 QQLFKGGKKLVLDYL
-476 KDLKIEKVLPVY
+476 KNFKIEKVLSIY
-488 KKIINDQILFDKYVE
+488 KKIISDKILFDKYVK
-503 SELYEYILKTY
+503 SELYEYILETY
-514 KENIK
+514 KKNIK
-519 NKKVEYEDLA
+519 SKKVEYEDLA
-529 PLFYIQNK
+529 PLFYIQNR

-563 YNFKEMVKPNMSM
+563 YNFKEIVKPNMSM

-590 GMNDWNKLNQIV
+590 GINNWNKLNQIV
-602 FNNKASIEYLKASYR
+602 FDNKASIEYLKESYR

-637 NIILAKPIERHGDKV
+637 NIILAQPIERHGDKV
-652 EHWKVDSE
+652 EHWKIDSE
-660 DNRII
+660 DSKIS

-670 IKKQLEAGHIN
+670 IKTHLEAGHIN
-681 IAIITKD
+681 IAVITKD
-688 FNESIELHKKL
+688 FDESIELHKKL
-699 TNYGVSIELIS
+699 TNYEVDIKLIS

-717 GGIIIIPSYL
+717 GGTIIIPSYL

-763 TLDIISK
+763 TLDIISQ

>member
-1 MITFTLIYRDY
+1 
-12 NIKHWFS
+12 
-19 QVLVEKR
+19 
-26 FKIIAKSIK
+26 
-35 KWYYILVRKKLYRL
+35 
-49 EKKMIDKEEIKKVSD
+49 MIDKEEIKKVSD

-85 GNADEQYIQN
+85 ENADEQYIQN
-95 MSKEYSNKL
+95 MSKIYSNKL
-104 RNLNKAIS
+104 KNLNNAVS
-112 VPYFARIDF
+112 VPYFARVDF
-121 KEDTQNNIQKIYI
+121 KEDKQNNIQKIYI
-134 GKTGIFNNDYEVV
+134 GKTGIFNDDYEVV

-159 YDGQLGKVKYECP
+159 YDGQLGNVEYECP
-172 DGIIEGNLN
+172 DGIIKGDLS

-206 FLQECLTENSE
+206 FLQECLNENSE

-291 NVLPDLGVDYVRQQ
+291 NLLQDLGVDYVRQQ

-327 LSNIVNKNGKTDLI
+327 LSNIVNQNGKTDLI

-347 KSSLRYKELIDEF
+347 KSSLRFKELIDEF
-360 IDKFLKNSL
+360 IDKFLKSNL
-369 PKEDF
+369 PKGDF
-374 KISDIVVFNN
+374 KISDIVVFNHD
-384 NEVIDMFMT
+384 EVIDMFMN

-421 LIDKLSEQRKSKL
+421 LIDRLSEQRKSKL
-434 DNIEKNLSDDKV
+434 YNIDKNLSDDKV
-446 KEIRLSIFKETEYEM
+446 KEIRLEIFKETEYEM
-461 QQLFKGGKKLVIDYL
+461 QQLFKGGKKLVLDYL
-476 KDLKIEKVLPVY
+476 KNFKIEKVLSIY
-488 KKIINDQILFDKYVE
+488 KKIISDKILFDKYVK
-503 SELYEYILKTY
+503 SELYEYILETY
-514 KENIK
+514 KKNIK
-519 NKKVEYEDLA
+519 SKKVEYEDLA
-529 PLFYIQNK
+529 PLFYIQNR

-563 YNFKEMVKPNMSM
+563 YNFKEIVKPNMSM

-590 GMNDWNKLNQIV
+590 GINNWNKLNQIV
-602 FNNKASIEYLKASYR
+602 FDNKASIEYLKESYR

-637 NIILAKPIERHGDKV
+637 NIILAQPIERHGDKV
-652 EHWKVDSE
+652 EHWKIDSE
-660 DNRII
+660 DSKIS

-670 IKKQLEAGHIN
+670 IKTHLEAGHIN
-681 IAIITKD
+681 IAVITKD
-688 FNESIELHKKL
+688 FDESIELHKKL
-699 TNYGVSIELIS
+699 TNYEVDIKLIS

-717 GGIIIIPSYL
+717 GGTIIIPSYL

-763 TLDIISK
+763 TLDIISQ

>member
-1 MITFTLIYRDY
+1 
-12 NIKHWFS
+12 
-19 QVLVEKR
+19 
-26 FKIIAKSIK
+26 
-35 KWYYILVRKKLYRL
+35 
-49 EKKMIDKEEIKKVSD
+49 MIDKEEIKKVSD

-85 GNADEQYIQN
+85 ENADEQYIQN
-95 MSKEYSNKL
+95 MSKIYSNKL
-104 RNLNKAIS
+104 KNLNNAVS
-112 VPYFARIDF
+112 VPYFARVDF
-121 KEDTQNNIQKIYI
+121 KEDKQNNIQKIYI
-134 GKTGIFNNDYEVV
+134 GKTGIFNDDYEVV

-159 YDGQLGKVKYECP
+159 YDGQLGNVEYECP
-172 DGIIEGNLN
+172 DGIIKGDLS

-206 FLQECLTENSE
+206 FLQECLNENSE

-327 LSNIVNKNGKTDLI
+327 LSNIVNQNGKTDLI

-347 KSSLRYKELIDEF
+347 KSSLRFKELIDEF
-360 IDKFLKNSL
+360 IDKFLKSNL
-369 PKEDF
+369 PKGDF
-374 KISDIVVFNN
+374 KISDIVVFNHD
-384 NEVIDMFMT
+384 EVIDMFMN

-421 LIDKLSEQRKSKL
+421 LIDRLSEQRKSKL
-434 DNIEKNLSDDKV
+434 YNIDKNLSDDKV
-446 KEIRLSIFKETEYEM
+446 KEIRLEIFKETEYEM
-461 QQLFKGGKKLVIDYL
+461 QQLFKGGKKLVLDYL
-476 KDLKIEKVLPVY
+476 KNFKIEKVLSIY
-488 KKIINDQILFDKYVE
+488 KKIISDKILFDKYVK
-503 SELYEYILKTY
+503 SELYEYILETY
-514 KENIK
+514 KKNIK
-519 NKKVEYEDLA
+519 SKKVEYEDLA
-529 PLFYIQNK
+529 PLFYIQNR

-563 YNFKEMVKPNMSM
+563 YNFKEIVKPNMSM

-590 GMNDWNKLNQIV
+590 GINNWNKLNQIV
-602 FNNKASIEYLKASYR
+602 FDNKASIEYLKESYR

-637 NIILAKPIERHGDKV
+637 NIILAQPIERHGDKV
-652 EHWKVDSE
+652 EHWKIDSE
-660 DNRII
+660 DSKIS

-670 IKKQLEAGHIN
+670 IKTHLESGHIN
-681 IAIITKD
+681 IAVIKKD
-688 FNESIELHKKL
+688 FDESIELHKKL
-699 TNYGVSIELIS
+699 TNYEVDIKLIS

-717 GGIIIIPSYL
+717 GGTIIIPSYL

-738 SDSNKYSENIL
+738 SYSNKYSENIL

-763 TLDIISK
+763 TLDIISQ

>member
-1 MITFTLIYRDY
+1 
-12 NIKHWFS
+12 
-19 QVLVEKR
+19 
-26 FKIIAKSIK
+26 
-35 KWYYILVRKKLYRL
+35 
-49 EKKMIDKEEIKKVSD
+49 MIDKEEIKKVSD

-85 GNADEQYIQN
+85 ENADEQYIQN
-95 MSKEYSNKL
+95 MSKIYSNKL
-104 RNLNKAIS
+104 KNLNNAVS
-112 VPYFARIDF
+112 VPYFARVDF
-121 KEDTQNNIQKIYI
+121 KEDKQNNIQKICI
-134 GKTGIFNNDYEVV
+134 GKTGIFNDDYEVV

-159 YDGQLGKVKYECP
+159 YDGQLGNVEYECP
-172 DGIIEGNLN
+172 DGIIKGDLS

-206 FLQECLTENSE
+206 FLQECLNENSE

-327 LSNIVNKNGKTDLI
+327 LSNIVNQNGKTDLI

-347 KSSLRYKELIDEF
+347 KSSLRFKELIDEF
-360 IDKFLKNSL
+360 IDKFLKSNL
-369 PKEDF
+369 PKGDF
-374 KISDIVVFNN
+374 KISDIVVFNHD
-384 NEVIDMFMT
+384 EVIDMFMN

-421 LIDKLSEQRKSKL
+421 LIDRLSEQRKSKL
-434 DNIEKNLSDDKV
+434 YNIDKNLSDDKV
-446 KEIRLSIFKETEYEM
+446 KEIRLEIFKETEYEM
-461 QQLFKGGKKLVIDYL
+461 QQLFKGGKKLVLDYL
-476 KDLKIEKVLPVY
+476 KNFKIEKVLSIY
-488 KKIINDQILFDKYVE
+488 KKIISDKILFDKYVK
-503 SELYEYILKTY
+503 SELYEYILETY
-514 KENIK
+514 KKNIK
-519 NKKVEYEDLA
+519 SKKVEYEDLA
-529 PLFYIQNK
+529 PLFYIQNR

-563 YNFKEMVKPNMSM
+563 YNFKEIVKPNMSM

-590 GMNDWNKLNQIV
+590 GINNWNKLNQIV
-602 FNNKASIEYLKASYR
+602 FDNKASIEYLKESYR

-637 NIILAKPIERHGDKV
+637 NIILAQPIERHGDKV
-652 EHWKVDSE
+652 EHWKIDSE
-660 DNRII
+660 DSKIS

-670 IKKQLEAGHIN
+670 IKTHLEAGHIN
-681 IAIITKD
+681 IAVITKD
-688 FNESIELHKKL
+688 FDESIELHKKL
-699 TNYGVSIELIS
+699 TNYEVDIKLIS

-717 GGIIIIPSYL
+717 GGTIIIPSYL

-763 TLDIISK
+763 TLDIISQ

>member
-1 MITFTLIYRDY
+1 
-12 NIKHWFS
+12 
-19 QVLVEKR
+19 
-26 FKIIAKSIK
+26 
-35 KWYYILVRKKLYRL
+35 
-49 EKKMIDKEEIKKVSD
+49 MIDKEEIKKVSD

-85 GNADEQYIQN
+85 ENADEQYIQN
-95 MSKEYSNKL
+95 MSKIYSNKL
-104 RNLNKAIS
+104 KNLNNAVS
-112 VPYFARIDF
+112 VPYFARVDF
-121 KEDTQNNIQKIYI
+121 KEDKQNNIQKIYI
-134 GKTGIFNNDYEVV
+134 GKTGIFNDDYEVV

-159 YDGQLGKVKYECP
+159 YDGQLGNVEYECP
-172 DGIIEGNLN
+172 DGIIKGDLS

-206 FLQECLTENSE
+206 FLQECLNENSE

-237 KMSNP
+237 KISNP

-327 LSNIVNKNGKTDLI
+327 LSNIVNQNGKTDLI

-347 KSSLRYKELIDEF
+347 KSSLRFKELIDEF
-360 IDKFLKNSL
+360 IDKFLKSNL
-369 PKEDF
+369 PKGDF
-374 KISDIVVFNN
+374 KISDIVVFNHD
-384 NEVIDMFMT
+384 EVIDMFMN

-421 LIDKLSEQRKSKL
+421 LIDRLSEQRKSKL
-434 DNIEKNLSDDKV
+434 YNIDKNLSDDKV
-446 KEIRLSIFKETEYEM
+446 KEIRLEIFKETEYEM
-461 QQLFKGGKKLVIDYL
+461 QQLFKGGKKLVLDYL
-476 KDLKIEKVLPVY
+476 KNFKIEKVLSIY
-488 KKIINDQILFDKYVE
+488 KKIISDKILFDKYVK
-503 SELYEYILKTY
+503 SELYEYILETY
-514 KENIK
+514 KKNIK
-519 NKKVEYEDLA
+519 SKKVEYEDLA
-529 PLFYIQNK
+529 PLFYIQNR

-563 YNFKEMVKPNMSM
+563 YNFKEIVKPNMSM

-590 GMNDWNKLNQIV
+590 GINNWNKLNQIV
-602 FNNKASIEYLKASYR
+602 FDNKASIEYLKESYR

-637 NIILAKPIERHGDKV
+637 NIILAQPIERHGDKV
-652 EHWKVDSE
+652 EHWKIDSE
-660 DNRII
+660 DSKIS

-670 IKKQLEAGHIN
+670 IKTHLEAGHIN
-681 IAIITKD
+681 IAVITKD
-688 FNESIELHKKL
+688 FDESIELHKKL
-699 TNYGVSIELIS
+699 TNYEVDIKLIS

-717 GGIIIIPSYL
+717 GGTIIIPSYL

-763 TLDIISK
+763 TLDIISQ

>member
-1 MITFTLIYRDY
+1 
-12 NIKHWFS
+12 
-19 QVLVEKR
+19 
-26 FKIIAKSIK
+26 
-35 KWYYILVRKKLYRL
+35 
-49 EKKMIDKEEIKKVSD
+49 MIDKEEIKKVSD
-64 TIEIVKS
+64 TIEILKS
-71 NIEEYEIL
+71 NIEEYETL

-104 RNLNKAIS
+104 KNLNKAIS

-121 KEDTQNNIQKIYI
+121 KENKQNNIQKIYI

-159 YDGQLGKVKYECP
+159 YDGQLGKVEYECP
-172 DGIIEGNLN
+172 DGIIEGNLS

-192 LKDYQDIDITTNDE
+192 LKDYQDIDITTNDD
-206 FLQECLTENSE
+206 FLQGCLTENSE

-232 KIIRA
+232 KVIRA

-305 TFEEFMLENIDA
+305 TFEEFMLKNIDA

-327 LSNIVNKNGKTDLI
+327 LSNIVNQKGKTDLI

-360 IDKFLKNSL
+360 INKFLQNIL
-369 PKEDF
+369 PREDF

-384 NEVIDMFMT
+384 DEVIDMFMT
-393 YFKNNSINDSKKML
+393 YFKNNSINESKKIL
-407 TAILQKRVSNIANE
+407 TSILQKRVSNIADE
-421 LIDKLSEQRKSKL
+421 LIDKLSKQRKNKL
-434 DNIEKNLSDDKV
+434 DNIDKDLSEDKI
-446 KEIRLSIFKETEYEM
+446 KEIRLGIFKETEYEM

-476 KDLKIEKVLPVY
+476 KDFKIEKVLSVY

-503 SELYEYILKTY
+503 SELYEYIFKTF

-537 FWGNINNLKLEHIVI
+537 FWGNINNIKLEHIVI

-563 YNFKEMVKPNMSM
+563 YNFKELVKPNMSM
-576 TILGDISQGIYSYK
+576 TILGDIAQGIYSYK
-590 GMNDWNKLNQIV
+590 GTNNWQKLNQNV
-602 FNNKASIEYLKASYR
+602 FNNQASIKVLKESYR

-625 ANTIINKIVDNE
+625 ANTVINKFTDNE
-637 NIILAKPIERHGDKV
+637 NIILAQPIERHGDKV

-660 DNRII
+660 NNRVK
-665 KIYEI
+665 KICEI
-670 IKKQLEAGHIN
+670 IKKQLEAGHRN

-688 FNESIELHKKL
+688 FNESIELHKKV
-699 TNYGVSIELIS
+699 TNHGVNIKLIS
-710 ENLDKYT
+710 ENLTKYT

-749 DTKLLYVA
+749 DTKLLYIA

>member
-1 MITFTLIYRDY
+1 MG
-12 NIKHWFS
+12 N
-19 QVLVEKR
+19 VE
-26 FKIIAKSIK
+26 
-35 KWYYILVRKKLYRL
+35 
-49 EKKMIDKEEIKKVSD
+49 
-64 TIEIVKS
+64 
-71 NIEEYEIL
+71 
-79 YSNLLK
+79 
-85 GNADEQYIQN
+85 
-95 MSKEYSNKL
+95 
-104 RNLNKAIS
+104 
-112 VPYFARIDF
+112 
-121 KEDTQNNIQKIYI
+121 
-134 GKTGIFNNDYEVV
+134 
-147 VTDWRAPISSIY
+147 
-159 YDGQLGKVKYECP
+159 YECP
-172 DGIIEGNLN
+172 DGIIKGDLS

-206 FLQECLTENSE
+206 FLQECLNENSE

-327 LSNIVNKNGKTDLI
+327 LSNIVNQNGKIDLI

-347 KSSLRYKELIDEF
+347 KSSLRFKELIDEF
-360 IDKFLKNSL
+360 IDKFLKSNL
-369 PKEDF
+369 PKGDF
-374 KISDIVVFNN
+374 KISDIVVFNHD
-384 NEVIDMFMT
+384 EVIDMFMN

-421 LIDKLSEQRKSKL
+421 LIDRLSEQRKSKL
-434 DNIEKNLSDDKV
+434 YNIDKNLSDDKV
-446 KEIRLSIFKETEYEM
+446 KEIRLEIFKEKEYEM
-461 QQLFKGGKKLVIDYL
+461 QQLFKGGKKLVLDYL
-476 KDLKIEKVLPVY
+476 KNFKIEKVLSIY
-488 KKIINDQILFDKYVE
+488 KKIISDKILFDKYVE
-503 SELYEYILKTY
+503 SELYEYILETY
-514 KENIK
+514 KKNIK
-519 NKKVEYEDLA
+519 SKKVEYEDLA
-529 PLFYIQNK
+529 PLFYIQNR
-537 FWGNINNLKLEHIVI
+537 FLGNINNLKLEHIVI

-563 YNFKEMVKPNMSM
+563 YNFKEIVKPNMSM

-590 GMNDWNKLNQIV
+590 GINNWNKLNQIV
-602 FNNKASIEYLKASYR
+602 FNNKASIEYLKESYR

-637 NIILAKPIERHGDKV
+637 NIILAQPIERHGDKI
-652 EHWKVDSE
+652 EHWKIDSE
-660 DNRII
+660 DSKIS

-670 IKKQLEAGHIN
+670 IKTHLEAGHIN
-681 IAIITKD
+681 IAVITKD
-688 FNESIELHKKL
+688 FDESIELHKKL
-699 TNYGVSIELIS
+699 TNYEVDIKLIS

-717 GGIIIIPSYL
+717 GGTIIIPSYL

-763 TLDIISK
+763 TLDIISQ